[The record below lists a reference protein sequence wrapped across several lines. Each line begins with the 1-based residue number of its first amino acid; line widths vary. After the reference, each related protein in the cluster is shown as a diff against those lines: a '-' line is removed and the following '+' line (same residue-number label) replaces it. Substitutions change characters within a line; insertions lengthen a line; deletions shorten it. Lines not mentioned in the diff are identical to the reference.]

1 MKTTEYTAE
10 ELKSLMENLSGMY
23 DLARVVDP
31 IECRILDFHDD
42 GRVSMNKSCYGIWNA
57 GQKCVNCSS
66 AIAFRTGCNQEK
78 AEHFKDNT
86 FNIQSVPVKLKLH
99 DGGVFEAVV
108 ELVSVKRDEA
118 NVTGANERDAEN
130 VDHNADQYQ
139 AHHDRL
145 TKVLNANAF
154 YELSRE
160 AILRLPDTT
169 WVMITGNIKD
179 FRLVNTLFGVMKGN
193 EVIVKTAT
201 LLNKVAEKADGLCG
215 RLGGDQFALLL
226 PKEKFSEKAL
236 KDAAWTLATAFSS
249 GLYTF
254 CIHFGV
260 YEMEDASIPIS
271 VMCDRA
277 NSALRTIR
285 DDLRKNVAHFDNT
298 MMQKSLFEQEVVS
311 SFEQALKEE
320 QFKMYLQP
328 MALKDGKIYSA
339 EALVRW
345 IRPDGLIIMPGDF
358 IETLEHAGLI
368 HELDMYIWECAVRQL
383 SLWKGTDK
391 ENISICVNMSA
402 KDFYNIDVEKVLVDL
417 VKRYGVESHHL
428 RLEITETALVDDPV
442 RSAAVVANLRD
453 KGFIIEIDDFGKG
466 YSSLSMLKDI
476 NADVL
481 KIDMSLLKEFE
492 TKRRSRIIL
501 ESVIKMALSLNMEVV
516 SEGVETQSQLD
527 SLSKMGCTR
536 FQGYY
541 FSRPITIEEFEKVFE
556 KQPQLSVMTP

>member
-1 MKTTEYTAE
+1 MKTTEYTPS
-10 ELKSLMENLSGMY
+10 ELKALMDNMSGMY

-31 IECRILDFHDD
+31 IECRVLEFHDD
-42 GRVSMNKSCYGIWNA
+42 GRISMSKSCYGIWNA

-66 AIAFRTGCNQEK
+66 AIACRTGCNQEK
-78 AEHFKDNT
+78 REHFNDNM
-86 FNIQSVPVKLKLH
+86 FDINSVPIKLKLR
-99 DGGVFEAVV
+99 DGGVYEAVV
-108 ELVSVKRDEA
+108 ELVSVKKDEK
-118 NVTGANERDAEN
+118 NDSGANERAEEN
-130 VDHNADQYQ
+130 VDHNAEQYQ

-145 TKVLNANAF
+145 TKVLNANTF

-160 AILRLPDTT
+160 LILGDTAAS
-169 WVMITGNIKD
+169 WVMVTGNIKD

-193 EVIVKTAT
+193 EVIVKTAA
-201 LLNKVAEKADGLCG
+201 LLDRVAKNSDGLCG

-226 PKEKFSEKAL
+226 PKEKYSEKAL
-236 KDAAWTLATAFSS
+236 KDAAWTLGTAFSS

-260 YEMEDASIPIS
+260 YKMEDASIPIS

-285 DDLRKNVAHFDNT
+285 DDLRKNVAYFDST

-311 SFEQALKEE
+311 SFEQALNEG

-328 MALKDGKIYSA
+328 MAQKDGRIYSA

-345 IRPDGLIIMPGDF
+345 IRPDGSVVMPGDF

-368 HELDMYIWECAVRQL
+368 HELDMYIWECAVKQL

-391 ENISICVNMSA
+391 DNVSICVNMSA
-402 KDFYNIDVEKVLVDL
+402 KDFYNVDVERVLIDL
-417 VKRYGVESHHL
+417 VRKYDVEAGRL

-442 RSAAVVANLRD
+442 KSAAVVARLRD

-481 KIDMSLLKEFE
+481 KIDMSLLQEFE
-492 TKRRSRIIL
+492 SKRRSRIIL
-501 ESVIKMALSLNMEVV
+501 ESVIKMAISLNMEVV
-516 SEGVETQSQLD
+516 SEGVETRSQLE
-527 SLSKMGCTR
+527 SLSAMGCTH

-541 FSRPITIEEFEKVFE
+541 FSRPITVEAFERMYE
-556 KQPQLSVMTP
+556 GH